1 MKIKGDDKMKIL
13 IENRKKQILD
23 AAVIVFSKD
32 GFSRANTDDI
42 AKRAKLGKGTVFRY
56 FKNKKI
62 LFCSVVDRGLDSLKN
77 EIMSEIEK
85 VSDPLEKIEKIIESY
100 LSFFEKNK
108 NLIGILIH
116 EQSSFQKRI
125 ASQYLNH
132 YYGNVDRIKLIF
144 KEALSQGLIKRMD
157 INKVITVLTGLLNG
171 IVYMWQVEG
180 RKGKLTDRVSII
192 LEIFFTG
199 IIKNKARGKKYGRI
213 SV

>member
-100 LSFFEKNK
+100 LSFFEK
-108 NLIGILIH
+108 
-116 EQSSFQKRI
+116 
-125 ASQYLNH
+125 
-132 YYGNVDRIKLIF
+132 
-144 KEALSQGLIKRMD
+144 
-157 INKVITVLTGLLNG
+157 
-171 IVYMWQVEG
+171 
-180 RKGKLTDRVSII
+180 
-192 LEIFFTG
+192 
-199 IIKNKARGKKYGRI
+199 
-213 SV
+213 